1 MLDIVATERP
11 LIFDPRVAVQIIDAN
26 KRKLKERMAE
36 LEKET
41 ETKEECVCVV
51 HACQMEVIL
60 MRCLLIEEGLWGE

>member
-11 LIFDPRVAVQIIDAN
+11 LILDPRVAVQIIDAN

-41 ETKEECVCVV
+41 ETKEECVCGS
-51 HACQMEVIL
+51 CLSDGSDSDEVSL
-60 MRCLLIEEGLWGE
+60 D